1 MRSQYNATTIQIPLP
16 SERALAGRNRLRFL
30 PTALTVTAVVL
41 VAIALF

>member
-16 SERALAGRNRLRFL
+16 SERAMAPRYRLRLF
-30 PTALTVTAVVL
+30 PTALTVIAVAL